1 MKTEEVK
8 SIKVEF
14 EGSEAYTF
22 KSAIKKLEKE
32 NTKTGFNSTPLTSD
46 ELKLIKDLNEK
57 INPS

>member
-8 SIKVEF
+8 S
-14 EGSEAYTF
+14 
-22 KSAIKKLEKE
+22 AIKKIEKD
-32 NTKTGFNSTPLTSD
+32 NTKTGFNSTSLTSD